1 MRCTRCQAYLS
12 AHVERC
18 PKCGMKFSVPPE
30 NRSADR
36 PGRPAAGGSPVASPF
51 ARLRELARRRGDSE
65 ESFRLSGPLLATIL
79 VVVALTFG
87 VIGWGVREYRLS
99 HAKPFNNVQDA
110 VTLVMRASAQ
120 GGGTVQSRME
130 KFIDELAK
138 ENQIEKLPG
147 WSASCDRPPKCTV
160 KFAYKQL
167 GKPMTVAEWSADVET
182 RSIQPENEAAR
193 QLTP

>member
-1 MRCTRCQAYLS
+1 LT
-12 AHVERC
+12 
-18 PKCGMKFSVPPE
+18 
-30 NRSADR
+30 
-36 PGRPAAGGSPVASPF
+36 
-51 ARLRELARRRGDSE
+51 RRRGDSE
-65 ESFRLSGPLLATIL
+65 AFRLSGPLLAMTL
-79 VVVALTFG
+79 VGVALTFG
-87 VIGWGVREYRLS
+87 AIGWGVREYRLS

-167 GKPMTVAEWSADVET
+167 GKPMTVVEWSADVET